1 MRKEFVNEM
10 EEQLHSEEKRLR
22 DELAEF
28 SKQNPKNTDDFDA
41 KFPSMGDKEDENAEE
56 VATYSTNL
64 TLERTL
70 ESSLR
75 DVEKALERIKK
86 GTYGTC
92 KYCNK
97 EIDEKR
103 LRARPASSS
112 CIECK
117 KSFTQEF

>member
-1 MRKEFVNEM
+1 MNKEFLKEVED
-10 EEQLHSEEKRLR
+10 LLKKEEKRLH

-28 SKQNPKNTDDFDA
+28 SKQNPKNKDDFDA
-41 KFPSMGDKEDENAEE
+41 QFPNMGDKEDENAEE
-56 VATYSTNL
+56 VNMYSTNL

-70 ESSLR
+70 EASLR
-75 DVEKALERIKK
+75 DVEKALERIRK
-86 GTYGTC
+86 GTYGIC

-112 CIECK
+112 CIESK

>member
-1 MRKEFVNEM
+1 MRKEFLKEM
-10 EEQLHSEEKRLR
+10 EDKLKQEHAELKAEL
-22 DELAEF
+22 DEF
-28 SKQNPKNTDDFDA
+28 TKQNPKNREDYVAQFTNL
-41 KFPSMGDKEDENAEE
+41 GDKDDENAEE

-75 DVEKALERIKK
+75 DVERALERLAA

-103 LRARPASSS
+103 LRARPSSSS

-117 KSFTQEF
+117 KSFTQEL

>member
-1 MRKEFVNEM
+1 MRKEFLKEM
-10 EEQLHSEEKRLR
+10 RERLHGEYARLKAELEE
-22 DELAEF
+22 F
-28 SKQNPKNTDDFDA
+28 TKQNPRNRDDYVAQFENI
-41 KFPSMGDKEDENAEE
+41 GDKEDENAEE

-64 TLERTL
+64 MLERTL

-75 DVEKALERIKK
+75 DIVRALERLDE
-86 GTYGTC
+86 GSYGNC
-92 KYCNK
+92 KYCGK

-103 LRARPASSS
+103 LDARPSSSS